1 MPPSPCEL
9 MEFLFVTIA
18 RKPKAV
24 PFRKGAAVARYL
36 DNLIYQLPPGKE
48 RQLISRLAK
57 AVWGQVFQFAKFK
70 MSKRIETIQFL
81 EAFSQTHLS
90 MFDTATAINTVRSSS
105 APPDYRPRPILRSP
119 NLGIATDRRLRDDL
133 TERIC
138 AAYWALRLAR
148 IPNARRQ
155 VAEALTRRGI
165 PTRSRTGDLSWTG
178 FEVTERVKQ
187 YEAQVLARLSPDRKA
202 ARRALVEKWTMLYY
216 PIPEVTESAK
226 RLVSTQEK
234 LSGKRPKPFQGPAP
248 GS

>member
-1 MPPSPCEL
+1 MPPSPFEL
-9 MEFLFVTIA
+9 MEFLFTTIA
-18 RKPKAV
+18 RRLKAV
-24 PFRKGAAVARYL
+24 PFRQGAAVARYL
-36 DNLIYQLPPGKE
+36 DNLVYQLPPGKE

-57 AVWGQVFQFAKFK
+57 AVWGQVFQFADFK
-70 MSKRIETIQFL
+70 MAKQIETIHFL
-81 EAFSQTHLS
+81 EAFAQTHLT

-105 APPDYRPRPILRSP
+105 VPSDYRPGPMLRSP
-119 NLGIATDRRLRDDL
+119 NLGIATDRRLPDDL

-165 PTRSRTGDLSWTG
+165 PTRSRTGDLSWTS

-187 YEAQVLARLSPDRKA
+187 YEAQVLARRSRDRKA
-202 ARRALVEKWTMLYY
+202 ARRELVEKWTMLYY
-216 PIPEVTESAK
+216 PIPEVTESTK
-226 RLVSTQEK
+226 LLVSAQEK
-234 LSGKRPKPFQGPAP
+234 LSGRRPKPVRGAAP